1 METFQSERGDDY
13 RVWSL
18 DLMVTTHVT
27 ARLLV
32 ARVLQSITISMGR
45 SRWWVENI
53 DPSLLLTN
61 ITPIHRPGSYILLAQ
76 FTFLRREVV
85 WCYIFVVWLASQMLS
100 QMISGHVLWP
110 SPSHSTMFVQP
121 SPSTL
126 TSSPDGDYCQEFN
139 TNWAQCCAGWWRV
152 VDLLGMQWW
161 GDAKQTNGVINL
173 WWERESLDT
182 LAGTVGTSPPLEPIS
197 QVEWGESYHSPTRY

>member
-32 ARVLQSITISMGR
+32 AGVLQNITISMGR

-85 WCYIFVVWLASQMLS
+85 LCYIFVVWLASQMLS

-139 TNWAQCCAGWWRV
+139 TNWAQCCAGWCICLSPARCGAWWTCWV
-152 VDLLGMQWW
+152 CSDEEMQNRQMVWSIS
-161 GDAKQTNGVINL
+161 G
-173 WWERESLDT
+173 ERERVL
-182 LAGTVGTSPPLEPIS
+182 
-197 QVEWGESYHSPTRY
+197 TR

>member
-32 ARVLQSITISMGR
+32 GGESTAGYYHINGTEQMASREYWSITPPHQHHTQIS
-45 SRWWVENI
+45 
-53 DPSLLLTN
+53 L
-61 ITPIHRPGSYILLAQ
+61 HRPDTQFHPYIYILRL
-76 FTFLRREVV
+76 EVV
-85 WCYIFVVWLASQMLS
+85 WCYIFVVWLRVYLASQMLS

-126 TSSPDGDYCQEFN
+126 SSSRDGDYCQEFN
-139 TNWAQCCAGWWRV
+139 TNWG
-152 VDLLGMQWW
+152 
-161 GDAKQTNGVINL
+161 QTAL
-173 WWERESLDT
+173 R
-182 LAGTVGTSPPLEPIS
+182 
-197 QVEWGESYHSPTRY
+197 